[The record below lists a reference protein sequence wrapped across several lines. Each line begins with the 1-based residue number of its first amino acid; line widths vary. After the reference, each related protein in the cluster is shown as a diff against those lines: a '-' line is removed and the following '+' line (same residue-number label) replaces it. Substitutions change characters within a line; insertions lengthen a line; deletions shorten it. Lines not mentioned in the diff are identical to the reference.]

1 MARAESAITGK
12 AILVTGAGGFIGSHL
27 VERLVALGARPR
39 ALVRYTSRGD
49 AGWLTGSPAAKH
61 VQIVRAD
68 ITDRMAVGRA
78 VDGCEIVIHLA
89 ALIGIPYSYE
99 APASYVRTNVEGTLA
114 LLEAARVAGVSR
126 FVHTST
132 SEVYGSARYAPI
144 DEGHPLQAQSP
155 YSATKIAADKLVE
168 SFHYAFGLPAVI
180 IRPFNTYGP
189 RQSARAVV
197 PTIITQTLRDGSV
210 ELGNVSPTRDLT
222 YVADTVDGFVRA
234 CTADRVEGE
243 VIHLGT
249 GVEESI
255 GDLAARIGR
264 VLGRTIDVRVTGE
277 RTRPRGSEVDRLCA
291 DTTRARDL
299 LGWSPAHTLDQG
311 LRLTVDWIREHL
323 HEYRTSGYA
332 V

>member
-1 MARAESAITGK
+1 M
-12 AILVTGAGGFIGSHL
+12 
-27 VERLVALGARPR
+27 
-39 ALVRYTSRGD
+39 
-49 AGWLTGSPAAKH
+49 
-61 VQIVRAD
+61 
-68 ITDRMAVGRA
+68 
-78 VDGCEIVIHLA
+78 
-89 ALIGIPYSYE
+89 
-99 APASYVRTNVEGTLA
+99 
-114 LLEAARVAGVSR
+114 
-126 FVHTST
+126 
-132 SEVYGSARYAPI
+132 
-144 DEGHPLQAQSP
+144 
-155 YSATKIAADKLVE
+155 
-168 SFHYAFGLPAVI
+168 I

-243 VIHLGT
+243 VIHLVT